1 MRMIRSWQYLF
12 ETKGFEQFLMNLFD
26 LLNLQLQILENHTIE
41 QYAVA
46 KAFHDIFG
54 GTVHNGSEMD
64 AGA

>member
-1 MRMIRSWQYLF
+1 MRMIRSWQCLF

-46 KAFHDIFG
+46 KAFHVTFG
-54 GTVHNGSEMD
+54 DTVHNGSEMG
-64 AGA
+64 AGG